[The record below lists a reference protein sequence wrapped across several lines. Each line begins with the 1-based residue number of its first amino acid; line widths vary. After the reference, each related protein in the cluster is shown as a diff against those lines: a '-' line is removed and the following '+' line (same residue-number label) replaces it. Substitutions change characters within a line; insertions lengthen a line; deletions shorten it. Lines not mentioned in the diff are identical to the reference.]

1 MFYRQGTST
10 MQFMVKGGGFGRLN
24 CAFVLGLFA
33 TLLLAGSSASARD
46 LQLATAADKHIA
58 AGNVDIMAN
67 GGLGLTLQGAINIY
81 VSDNARLSMV
91 TGATPHLNFDGADRL
106 ASVVFRNVA
115 RTVSGAS
122 VKSAN
127 RGMPDLEDFI
137 PATGPLALIPEPST
151 WVMTIMGASLLLSV
165 QRFRRKKD

>member
-1 MFYRQGTST
+1 M
-10 MQFMVKGGGFGRLN
+10 N
-24 CAFVLGLFA
+24 CGFVLGVFA
-33 TLLLAGSSASARD
+33 TLLLAGGSVSARN
-46 LQLATAADKHIA
+46 LQLEIAADKHIA

-67 GGLGLTLQGAINIY
+67 GGLGLTLQDGASNIY

-91 TGATPHLNFDGADRL
+91 TGATPHLNFAGADRL
-106 ASVVFRNVA
+106 ASVVFHNA
-115 RTVSGAS
+115 TPIVSGTY

-127 RGMPDLEDFI
+127 RGMPDLEGFI